1 MTEPRSDDD
10 IDRALT
16 QGLRTEPLSEAA
28 MARLR
33 AVALQEWRQTVGSRP
48 LRAQWRRSSL
58 WLAAAAALVCIVLGA
73 TWLRQHRSPTE
84 VFGVV
89 VRADPGEGEIASGWT
104 LHAGDLLTTHGPVLI
119 ALSAGGT
126 LRVAPDTVLKLT
138 SASEAALSR
147 GRIYLDF
154 PAGPVSRPFD
164 ISTRVG
170 TLEHVGTEYEVLS
183 NDEIVRVR
191 VREGRVRLRHDS
203 TQTLLDAGTQLLAD
217 AAGHMTRGSIEPYGR
232 DWLWVA
238 ALAPDYEIEGRPL
251 LDFLQWAARELG
263 RSVKFSDSHARE
275 VAQRTILHGSV
286 KGRDPMDAL
295 STVLS
300 TTTLTYEIRGDT
312 IWIQSGQGT

>member
-1 MTEPRSDDD
+1 
-10 IDRALT
+10 
-16 QGLRTEPLSEAA
+16 
-28 MARLR
+28 
-33 AVALQEWRQTVGSRP
+33 V
-48 LRAQWRRSSL
+48 
-58 WLAAAAALVCIVLGA
+58 AAALACIVLGA
-73 TWLRQHRSPTE
+73 TWLRQQASPRG

-89 VRADPGEGEIASGWT
+89 ARADPGEGEVASGWAHHQGLKPNIA
-104 LHAGDLLTTHGPVLI
+104 LHAGDVLTTHGPVLI
-119 ALSAGGT
+119 ALSSGGT
-126 LRVAPDTVLKLT
+126 LRVAPDTVLNLT

-154 PAGPVSRPFD
+154 PATPASRPFD

-170 TLEHVGTEYEVLS
+170 ILEHLGTEYEVLS
-183 NDEIVRVR
+183 NEQIVRIR

-203 TQTLLDAGTQLLAD
+203 TQNLLEAGTQLLAD
-217 AAGHMTRGSIEPYGR
+217 SAGHITRSAIEPYGR

-275 VAQRTILHGSV
+275 VAQRTVLHGSV

>member
-10 IDRALT
+10 LDRALT
-16 QGLRTEPLSEAA
+16 QGLHTEPLSEAA

-33 AVALQEWRQTVGSRP
+33 TVALQEWRQNSQPRARGS
-48 LRAQWRRSSL
+48 RSSL
-58 WLAAAAALVCIVLGA
+58 WLAVAAAALICIVLGA
-73 TWLRQHRSPTE
+73 TWLRQHGTPKE

-89 VRADPGEGEIASGWT
+89 ARADPGEGEIGSGRT

-119 ALSAGGT
+119 TLSTGGT
-126 LRVAPDTVLKLT
+126 LRVAPGTVLKLT

-154 PAGPVSRPFD
+154 PAAPVSRPFD
-164 ISTRVG
+164 ISTRLG

-183 NDEIVRVR
+183 NDQVVRIR

-203 TQTLLDAGTQLLAD
+203 TQTVLDAGTQLLAD
-217 AAGHMTRGSIEPYGR
+217 SAGHMTRGSIEPYGR

-300 TTTLTYEIRGDT
+300 TTTLTYEIREDT